1 MKVFLPIGIALLG
14 VGVGLGA
21 GFALKPAPE
30 HEEAA
35 CEGEHCP
42 EPAASE
48 DAAHAAPKKDGH
60 GGEAPEVEYVA
71 LDKPFIVPVF
81 VDDRVAAMVVLS
93 LSLEVP
99 GGEREHTIA
108 LQPRLRDGF
117 LAVMFRHANSG
128 GFDGSF
134 TAGQKMDDLK
144 SALLATAKEVMAGI
158 PVSEV
163 LVTEIV
169 RQDV

>member
-1 MKVFLPIGIALLG
+1 MKLLLPVGIALLG
-14 VGVGLGA
+14 LGAGLGA
-21 GFALKPAPE
+21 GFALKPQPE
-30 HEEAA
+30 LEAA
-35 CEGEHCP
+35 CEGEGCD
-42 EPAASE
+42 EPAE
-48 DAAHAAPKKDGH
+48 AAAVEAEAA
-60 GGEAPEVEYVA
+60 VEYVA
-71 LDKPFIVPVF
+71 LEKPFIVPVF

-93 LSLEVP
+93 LSLGVP
-99 GGEREHTIA
+99 SGERDHTLA

-144 SALLATAKEVMAGI
+144 SALLAMAREVMAGI